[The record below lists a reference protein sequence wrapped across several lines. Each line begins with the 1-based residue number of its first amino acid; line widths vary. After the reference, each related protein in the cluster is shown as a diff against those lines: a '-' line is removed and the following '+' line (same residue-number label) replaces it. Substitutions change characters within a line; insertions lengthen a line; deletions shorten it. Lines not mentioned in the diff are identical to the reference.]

1 MTTYFSRFLRN
12 TKLTWNKE
20 ASMVIQRLHHSSA
33 TAVPSIFQIY
43 FKSLCF
49 SISSAISSVQGSVTP
64 HLEYCYFLVL
74 YIVYSFNTCEL
85 SVWHVSGTESGQEG
99 WLREK
104 LKKKKKNKVHG
115 VELDVHSPK
124 TTDTAPWQG
133 KGKGG
138 GGTSPVKVTWWQCH
152 R

>member
-1 MTTYFSRFLRN
+1 MVEKKNIWWYTLVSVYKKKMTTTYFSRFLRN

-43 FKSLCF
+43 FKNLCF
-49 SISSAISSVQGSVTP
+49 SISSAISSAQGLATP
-64 HLEYCYFLVL
+64 HLEYCYYLVL

-85 SVWHVSGTESGQEG
+85 SVWHVSGTESGQEA

-104 LKKKKKNKVHG
+104 QIKKNSAQCGARRVQPQ
-115 VELDVHSPK
+115 DHSHS
-124 TTDTAPWQG
+124 TLT
-133 KGKGG
+133 
-138 GGTSPVKVTWWQCH
+138 